1 MKKAVALLGGP
12 VQLWPKDL
20 KDRILVAKKNND
32 LIFASD
38 RGSQFLLDM
47 GIVPEVAIGDF
58 DSLKKGELAQL
69 EEYEI
74 DFRYSHPEKDYTDS
88 EQLFK
93 VAFEEYNVDQLD
105 IYGATGGRLDHFLLN
120 IFTFSKSELKRYC
133 EKIRY
138 IDCQNIIMYILPGV
152 KKFQAVAG
160 YNYFAVGNLTA
171 VDDLN
176 ISGAKYEL
184 KNYYSSNPFVF
195 SSNEFVGLQPIV
207 VSLQSGEGI
216 IIYSK
221 DINRFYTAKKPRN

>member
-1 MKKAVALLGGP
+1 M
-12 VQLWPKDL
+12 
-20 KDRILVAKKNND
+20 
-32 LIFASD
+32 
-38 RGSQFLLDM
+38 
-47 GIVPEVAIGDF
+47 
-58 DSLKKGELAQL
+58 
-69 EEYEI
+69 
-74 DFRYSHPEKDYTDS
+74 
-88 EQLFK
+88 
-93 VAFEEYNVDQLD
+93 
-105 IYGATGGRLDHFLLN
+105 N
-120 IFTFSKSELKRYC
+120 IFTFSKSELKKYC

-184 KNYYSSNPFVF
+184 KNYFSANPFVF

-216 IIYSK
+216 IILIDFIQQKSQEVK
-221 DINRFYTAKKPRN
+221 TFLAFLL

>member
-74 DFRYSHPEKDYTDS
+74 DFRYSHPEKDYTD
-88 EQLFK
+88 
-93 VAFEEYNVDQLD
+93 
-105 IYGATGGRLDHFLLN
+105 
-120 IFTFSKSELKRYC
+120 
-133 EKIRY
+133 
-138 IDCQNIIMYILPGV
+138 
-152 KKFQAVAG
+152 
-160 YNYFAVGNLTA
+160 
-171 VDDLN
+171 
-176 ISGAKYEL
+176 
-184 KNYYSSNPFVF
+184 
-195 SSNEFVGLQPIV
+195 
-207 VSLQSGEGI
+207 
-216 IIYSK
+216 
-221 DINRFYTAKKPRN
+221 